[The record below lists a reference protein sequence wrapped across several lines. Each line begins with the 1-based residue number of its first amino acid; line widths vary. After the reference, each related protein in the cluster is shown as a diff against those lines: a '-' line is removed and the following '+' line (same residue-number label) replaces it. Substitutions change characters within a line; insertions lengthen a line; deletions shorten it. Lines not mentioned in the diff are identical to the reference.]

1 MWHGV
6 EAIGTKR
13 ACLTGLTGES
23 TMSRQRNSAGFTLI
37 ELMIVVAII
46 AILAAIALPLYSDYV
61 ARSQA
66 VAALDE
72 ITSGRTAYEERTNN
86 GDSDATLFTT
96 VDNLGLQQETERCSV
111 TATAP
116 VDGAGKIICK
126 IKGNPEVKDKKI
138 TLARS
143 SSGNWTCQ
151 TDLAARQTPKGCYP

>member
-1 MWHGV
+1 
-6 EAIGTKR
+6 
-13 ACLTGLTGES
+13 
-23 TMSRQRNSAGFTLI
+23 MSRQHRSAGFTLI

-72 ITSGRTAYEERTNN
+72 ITSGRSAYEERTNN
-86 GDSDATLFTT
+86 GDSTATLYTD
-96 VDNLGLQQETERCSV
+96 VDNLGLQQDTERCHV

-116 VDGAGKIICK
+116 VDGVGEIVCE
-126 IKGNPEVKDKKI
+126 IKGNPEVKGKKI
-138 TLARS
+138 TLARN
-143 SSGNWTCQ
+143 SSGNWKCQ